1 MKGSF
6 AKRLVITVYFLLIK
20 QEVNPLVLKRAGKQV
35 LSDLD
40 GEVRLKLVNGQ
51 GKRFIENEKG
61 EVIGHDVANYQQQA
75 QEKRGG
81 KFFWI

>member
-1 MKGSF
+1 MKGPF

-20 QEVNPLVLKRAGKQV
+20 QEVNPLVLKRAGKQI

-40 GEVRLKLVNGQ
+40 GEVQLKLVNGQ

-61 EVIGHDVANYQQQA
+61 KAIGHDVANYQQHA

-81 KFFWI
+81 KFF